1 MLRSVRSSPDLP
13 AIMERRADSPAFKLP
28 AQASFTGSHPMQRLS
43 FNPAALII
51 LLSITSWSHAAD
63 PPPNIVFIF
72 TDDHCEQALS
82 AYDPSRITTP
92 NLDRIANE
100 GMRFDRCYVTNSI
113 CGPSRAV
120 IQTGKYSHL
129 NGFIRNGNRFNGDQQ
144 TFPKLLQ
151 AHGYQTAVV
160 GKWHLASTPQG
171 YDYYDVLKGQGPY
184 YNPPMITADENGQ
197 PVTQKHVGYT
207 TEIITD
213 KLLNWMTEKRDP
225 DKPFMVMYQHK
236 APHRNWMPSPK
247 YLNWLDDVT
256 LPEPATMYDDYSGRT
271 QAAGRQTMTMRQ
283 HLNPR
288 DLKLQGHGTM
298 TPEQI
303 KVWDAAYSP
312 KNEAFEKARATM
324 SEKEILQWKYQRYAK
339 DYLRCVKSVDDGVG
353 QVLDYLDTA
362 GLTDNTIVIYSSD
375 QGWYLGEH
383 GWFDKRW
390 MYEESLKTPLLVRWP
405 GHVKPGTINDDIVSN
420 LDFPETFLDVAG
432 VDIPSDMQGKSLV
445 PILEGKTPDDWRTA
459 FYYQYYENPGGHNV
473 ARHYG
478 VTNGQHKLIHFYA
491 LEGKK
496 IDDWELFDLTEDP
509 NELRSVFNDP
519 EYAEVQQ
526 HMKSELKR
534 LRKQYAVGPDDDPG
548 RARRN
553 KPKKQA
559 NQK

>member
-1 MLRSVRSSPDLP
+1 MLEIISNRFCLVSGFLLLCFFWEGASAEEVT
-13 AIMERRADSPAFKLP
+13 AEER
-28 AQASFTGSHPMQRLS
+28 
-43 FNPAALII
+43 
-51 LLSITSWSHAAD
+51 
-63 PPPNIVFIF
+63 PNILFVFS
-72 TDDHCEQALS
+72 DDHAPHAIG
-82 AYDPSRITTP
+82 AYDGWLKSVNPTP
-92 NLDRIANE
+92 NIDSLASQGIVFRNS
-100 GMRFDRCYVTNSI
+100 FCTNSI

-120 IQTGKYSHL
+120 IQTGKHSHK
-129 NGFIRNGNRFNGDQQ
+129 NGFMNNGNSFDWNQQ
-144 TFPKLLQ
+144 TFPKLLRKV
-151 AHGYQTAVV
+151 GYETAMI
-160 GKWHLASTPQG
+160 GKWHLKSVPTG
-171 YDYYDVLKGQGPY
+171 FDYFDVLIGQGPY
-184 YNPPMITADENGQ
+184 YNPPMRTTNDAGEVVVEKN
-197 PVTQKHVGYT
+197 TGYT
-207 TEIITD
+207 TDIVTD
-213 KLLNWMTEKRDP
+213 KALAWLKNDRAT
-225 DKPFMVMYQHK
+225 DKPFMLMLQHK
-236 APHRNWMPSPK
+236 APHRNWQPGPAH
-247 YLNWLDDVT
+247 LNTFDDVEI
-256 LPEPATMYDDYSGRT
+256 PEPETLWDDYSGRT

-283 HLNPR
+283 HLNPK

-362 GLTDNTIVIYSSD
+362 GLADNTIVIYSSD

-405 GHVKPGTINDDIVSN
+405 RHVKPGTINNDIVSN

-445 PILEGKTPDDWRTA
+445 PILEGKTPNDWRTA

-496 IDDWELFDLTEDP
+496 IDDWELFDLKEDP

-526 HMKSELKR
+526 YMKSELKR

-559 NQK
+559 NPK

>member
-1 MLRSVRSSPDLP
+1 M
-13 AIMERRADSPAFKLP
+13 
-28 AQASFTGSHPMQRLS
+28 
-43 FNPAALII
+43 
-51 LLSITSWSHAAD
+51 
-63 PPPNIVFIF
+63 
-72 TDDHCEQALS
+72 
-82 AYDPSRITTP
+82 
-92 NLDRIANE
+92 
-100 GMRFDRCYVTNSI
+100 
-113 CGPSRAV
+113 
-120 IQTGKYSHL
+120 
-129 NGFIRNGNRFNGDQQ
+129 
-144 TFPKLLQ
+144 
-151 AHGYQTAVV
+151 V

-353 QVLDYLDTA
+353 QMLDYLDTA

-383 GWFDKRW
+383 GWFDKRC

-459 FYYQYYENPGGHNV
+459 FY
-473 ARHYG
+473 
-478 VTNGQHKLIHFYA
+478 
-491 LEGKK
+491 
-496 IDDWELFDLTEDP
+496 
-509 NELRSVFNDP
+509 
-519 EYAEVQQ
+519 
-526 HMKSELKR
+526 
-534 LRKQYAVGPDDDPG
+534 
-548 RARRN
+548 
-553 KPKKQA
+553 
-559 NQK
+559 